1 MNIDIIIAY
10 LKRYEFGHEKDFV
23 PPITG
28 IHLAAITP
36 REHTVRVFHQQVD
49 RIDLDSQADLIAL
62 SFFSGFAPAAFDLAR
77 EFKKRGKTVVA
88 GGPHVTFNIDPTPP
102 PFHALLARG
111 AHTARLDPPPR
122 HIPRP

>member
-1 MNIDIIIAY
+1 MTIDIIIAY

-88 GGPHVTFNIDPTPP
+88 GGAHLKIKIYMSLP
-102 PFHALLARG
+102 PFDAL
-111 AHTARLDPPPR
+111 
-122 HIPRP
+122 